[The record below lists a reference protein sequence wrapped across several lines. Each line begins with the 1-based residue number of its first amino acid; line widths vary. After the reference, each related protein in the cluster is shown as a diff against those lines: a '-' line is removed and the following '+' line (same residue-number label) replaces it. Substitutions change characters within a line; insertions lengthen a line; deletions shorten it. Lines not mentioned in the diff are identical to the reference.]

1 MPVYPKES
9 SYLEFQQLLTASSQ
23 SITTRGL
30 ALFASDPQKYSQ
42 LAVLPFSAYIAAL
55 AEDLKTPEFSALL
68 ASARLLFGESARN
81 LAPSELELLRQLFF
95 DCTWRAASAQ
105 SWFPQEGGHADRVAR
120 NAAALAAQLGCSD
133 LEVGEIYWGG
143 LLHDIGKVFVGELFV
158 ALADQGL
165 AIETTMPFIRTHAS
179 LGRDFL
185 ESVLP
190 LFSIPLVCA
199 AQHQESVDGSGY
211 PDGLRF
217 EQLTIP
223 GQIANIADGYD
234 ATVTRL
240 GWSASQICADI
251 QSMYARAGHPH
262 APIVQAFIQLVEE
275 KHPEW
280 YLSPFQQNGLKQLP
294 LLKRE
299 EPVLSRAKELG

>member
-1 MPVYPKES
+1 VSVLTNQPAS
-9 SYLEFQQLLTASSQ
+9 IEFQQLLAASSH
-23 SITTRGL
+23 SILARGL
-30 ALFASDPQKYSQ
+30 ALYASDPPKYNR
-42 LAVLPFSAYIAAL
+42 LVALPFPAYIPAL
-55 AEDLKTPEFSALL
+55 AEDLKTPEFAALL
-68 ASARLLFGESARN
+68 SSVHSLFGESALH
-81 LAPSELELLRQLFF
+81 LAGLELEALRQRFF
-95 DCTWRAASAQ
+95 DCFWQTISAQ
-105 SWFPQEGGHADRVAR
+105 TWFPQEGGHAFRVAR
-120 NAAALAAQLGCSD
+120 NAAALAAQLGYTGD
-133 LEVGEIYWGG
+133 EVHEIYWGG

-165 AIETTMPFIRTHAS
+165 PIETTMPFIRTHAS

-190 LFSIPLVCA
+190 LFSTALVCA

-211 PDGLRF
+211 PDGLRY
-217 EQLTIP
+217 EQLSLP

-240 GWSASQICADI
+240 GWTASQVCTDI
-251 QSMYARAGHPH
+251 QGMYARAGHPH

-280 YLSPFQQNGLKQLP
+280 YLSPFN
-294 LLKRE
+294 RTD
-299 EPVLSRAKELG
+299 

>member
-1 MPVYPKES
+1 VPVYPKES
-9 SYLEFQQLLTASSQ
+9 SYLEFQQLLAASSQ

-42 LAVLPFSAYIAAL
+42 LALLPFSTYIPAL
-55 AEDLKTPEFSALL
+55 AEDLKTPEFYALL
-68 ASARLLFGESARN
+68 AFARLLFGESARN

-95 DCTWRAASAQ
+95 DCFWQTVSAQ
-105 SWFPQEGGHADRVAR
+105 TWFPQEGGHAHRVAR

-133 LEVGEIYWGG
+133 CEVGEIYWGG

-165 AIETTMPFIRTHAS
+165 PIETTMPFIRTHAS

-185 ESVLP
+185 ESVQP
-190 LFSIPLVCA
+190 LFTNSLVCA

-211 PDGLRF
+211 PDGLKY
-217 EQLTIP
+217 EQLTIR
-223 GQIANIADGYD
+223 GQIVNIADGYD

-251 QSMYARAGHPH
+251 QSMYARAGHPA
-262 APIVQAFIQLVEE
+262 APIVQAFLQLVEE
-275 KHPEW
+275 RHCDM
-280 YLSPFQQNGLKQLP
+280 YSSAIGTA
-294 LLKRE
+294 
-299 EPVLSRAKELG
+299 S